1 MSRTYLEPLE
11 HAPTDHM
18 ARHRAAF
25 QAKTLG
31 TRPSELPEINL
42 EHLCAMTDHAGI
54 LHHAVFAVPSYEE
67 GYCLD
72 DNARAL
78 LLMGVVDEAGAED
91 QRAVRSLASRYLAFM
106 SHAFNAKGG
115 RFRDFM
121 NCSRGWTEE
130 IGSEDSHGR
139 ALWAL
144 GSVVGRSDEPGRPSL
159 GDRLF
164 HAALPALSTF
174 TSPRA
179 WAFALLGIDEYL
191 RAFKGDRRVEAVR
204 ATLAEKLLDLFQ
216 RTSRR
221 DWPWFEDRLT
231 YCNACLSQALIISGA
246 RVDHEEMTAV
256 GLRSLEWLSFVQFPD
271 DGHRPRLAFDQQPV
285 EASAMVSACIE
296 SRRVTGDKEW
306 TERAWRSM
314 NWFLGQNRL
323 EQSLYDATT
332 GGCRDGLRA
341 DRVNENQGAEST
353 LSFLLALSEM
363 RSARCAIGARAHQ
376 SVLPWASST

>member
-1 MSRTYLEPLE
+1 MSRTYLEALE
-11 HAPTDHM
+11 HARTDHTVP
-18 ARHRAAF
+18 HRAAF
-25 QAKTLG
+25 QARTPVTWK
-31 TRPSELPEINL
+31 SELPEISL
-42 EHLCAMTDHAGI
+42 EHLGAMTDHTGV
-54 LHHAVFAVPSYEE
+54 LHHAVFTVPSYED

-78 LLMGVVDEAGAED
+78 LLMGVVEDAGTED
-91 QRAVRSLASRYLAFM
+91 PRAVRSLASRYLAFIG
-106 SHAFNAKGG
+106 HAFDAKRG

-121 NCSRGWTEE
+121 TYSRRWTEE

-159 GDRLF
+159 GGRLF

-191 RAFKGDRRVEAVR
+191 RAFKGDRHVEAVR
-204 ATLAEKLLDLFQ
+204 ATLAENLFDLFQ

-221 DWPWFEDRLT
+221 DWPWLEDRLT
-231 YCNACLSQALIISGA
+231 SCNACLSQALIVSGA
-246 RVDHEEMTAV
+246 RMDHEELTAV
-256 GLRSLEWLSFVQFPD
+256 GLRSLEWLSLVEVPE
-271 DGHRPRLAFDQQPV
+271 DGHRPRPAFDQQPV
-285 EASAMVSACIE
+285 EACAMVSACIE
-296 SRRVTGDKEW
+296 SRRVTGDTQW
-306 TERAWRSM
+306 TERAWRAMS
-314 NWFLGQNRL
+314 WFLGQNQL
-323 EQSLYDATT
+323 QQSLYDATT
-332 GGCRDGLRA
+332 GGCSDGLRA
-341 DRVNENQGAEST
+341 DRLSVNQGSEAT

-363 RSARCAIGARAHQ
+363 RSAMCAMGTRAHQ